1 MMGVGGEVRY
11 HNTQS
16 ASVVMLLCPKW
27 RELPRMLGENFGDV
41 GITRVD
47 LQEGF
52 TATFSNGVLKKI
64 MRKEMMKVVVA
75 AGIEDWV
82 VVFVSQRDMLVLAE
96 LHGLVQ
102 LPVGGLV
109 PFREI
114 SGSDDFRL
122 HEVAAKLF
130 PATHSPFHLV
140 QQPGTIGGGETKE
153 LTGARGVK
161 LSNLFGYESDD
172 VAERLQLLCLTS
184 SALLKFSEHC
194 QVFLSLSEFL
204 YFSFLCLNIYF
215 FSLLTQKSPPPNP
228 PPAPPPAPPHGA
240 SSTILATPSTTPL
253 FQKSI
258 TCDQKL
264 GLPISIHT
272 LSADVPQSDIFVGPF
287 LDTSALLKPL
297 RQLLL
302 QRRPHCIV
310 VNMFHRWAGEVV
322 YELGIPRILFN
333 GIGCFALYV
342 QENFRHVVFESV
354 SSDSEPFLV
363 PNIPD
368 RIEMTMSQLPPFL
381 RNPYEIPERVRGMKQ
396 LEEKSFGTLINNF
409 YDLEPTYVDLIKSK
423 WGNKAWIV
431 GPVSFCNKTKE
442 DKSKRG
448 KPPTIDEQ
456 NCLNWLNSKKP
467 SSVLYASFGSLAR
480 LPPEQLMEIAY
491 GLEAS
496 EQSFIWVVGNR
507 GERAFNLPKDIQ
519 LAQRIRGER
528 A

>member
-1 MMGVGGEVRY
+1 MGVGGEVRY

-64 MRKEMMKVVVA
+64 MRKEMMKVKVNVKVHAMARFLCNVKVVVA

-184 SALLKFSEHC
+184 FSMRQHM
-194 QVFLSLSEFL
+194 
-204 YFSFLCLNIYF
+204 NIYNF
-215 FSLLTQKSPPPNP
+215 ELIS
-228 PPAPPPAPPHGA
+228 PPPAPPHGA